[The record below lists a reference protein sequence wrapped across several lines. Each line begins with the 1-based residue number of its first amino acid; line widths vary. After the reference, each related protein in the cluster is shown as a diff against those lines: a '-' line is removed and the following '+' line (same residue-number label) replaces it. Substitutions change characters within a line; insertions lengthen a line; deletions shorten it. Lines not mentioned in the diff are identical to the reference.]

1 MTTIKRKKE
10 REKTRIKILKTG
22 NTFLILFLTSTM
34 IFVPFFTFGILGW
47 YTPIRGSIL
56 EDPIFWIGIL
66 FLVVLAESLVF
77 WTGILMVYG
86 YVRAV
91 GCKRQDSWSYI
102 WLGTNRE
109 YFYAWKNITDHN
121 TGS

>member
-1 MTTIKRKKE
+1 MDWNSVLGCACGE
-10 REKTRIKILKTG
+10 
-22 NTFLILFLTSTM
+22 
-34 IFVPFFTFGILGW
+34 PGILDRNSDG
-47 YTPIRGSIL
+47 IR
-56 EDPIFWIGIL
+56 
-66 FLVVLAESLVF
+66 
-77 WTGILMVYG
+77 

-102 WLGTNRE
+102 RLGTNRE